1 MDLIEISHYYGNMRK
16 RNLAFKLIFG
26 AILLS
31 FIIPIKPP
39 VSYAQAKLCC
49 KKFCAHQIKKPAEI
63 NCQGSHKKKS
73 ESDPINCCQNSC
85 VQKIFRDDNKAPT
98 LNNLKT
104 QVDPVNLKL
113 IQVVAVQNWIST
125 KSSSWN
131 YREHPSKHTQSAPIY
146 IVHSSLLI

>member
-1 MDLIEISHYYGNMRK
+1 MRK
-16 RNLAFKLIFG
+16 RSLALKLIVG
-26 AILLS
+26 VILLS

-49 KKFCAHQIKKPAEI
+49 KKFCAHHIKSTPKPD
-63 NCQGSHKKKS
+63 CHGSHKKNS

-85 VQKIFRDDNKAPT
+85 TQKIFRDDHKAPT
-98 LNNLKT
+98 LNGLKT

-113 IQVVAVQNWIST
+113 IQVIEVENWVSI

-131 YREHPSKHTQSAPIY
+131 YRKHPAEHGQSAPIY
-146 IVHSSLLI
+146 IAHSSLLI

>member
-1 MDLIEISHYYGNMRK
+1 MRK
-16 RNLAFKLIFG
+16 RSLALKLIVG
-26 AILLS
+26 VILLS

-49 KKFCAHQIKKPAEI
+49 KKFCPQQIKSAPKPD
-63 NCQGSHKKKS
+63 CHGSHKKNS

-85 VQKIFRDDNKAPT
+85 AQKIFRDDNKAPT
-98 LNNLKT
+98 LNNIKT

-113 IQVVAVQNWIST
+113 TQVVAVLNWISINP
-125 KSSSWN
+125 SSWDF
-131 YREHPSKHTQSAPIY
+131 RENPPKHTQSAPIY